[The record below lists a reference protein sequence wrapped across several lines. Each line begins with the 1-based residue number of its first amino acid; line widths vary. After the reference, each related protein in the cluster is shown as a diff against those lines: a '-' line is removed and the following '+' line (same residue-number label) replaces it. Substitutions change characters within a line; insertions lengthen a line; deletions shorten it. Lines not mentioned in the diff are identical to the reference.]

1 MRHGRATI
9 SLRLKACNTQND
21 ATVFRLSPTGERAG
35 TVSVHFAKI
44 DPLAADS
51 SCREG
56 KREAPPS
63 RVVVS
68 FTADTA
74 IDPSCA
80 TIFYEIVR

>member
-1 MRHGRATI
+1 M
-9 SLRLKACNTQND
+9 
-21 ATVFRLSPTGERAG
+21 
-35 TVSVHFAKI
+35 SVHFAKI

-74 IDPSCA
+74 LDPSCA